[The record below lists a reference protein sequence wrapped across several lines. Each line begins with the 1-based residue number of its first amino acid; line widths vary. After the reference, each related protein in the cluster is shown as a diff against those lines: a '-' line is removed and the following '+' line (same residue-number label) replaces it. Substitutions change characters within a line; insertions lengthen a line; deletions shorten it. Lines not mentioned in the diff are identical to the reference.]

1 MCSNQKGR
9 QLSAFLLLEPPSGTS
24 SFQRTPHSPATPS
37 PPLGTPSPGNVEHQL
52 DDGRASARPPPGNRR
67 NTALPGNA
75 EPSGNVEHRL
85 DDADEPVLDEMVSSL
100 SLYGVVMRQ
109 RK

>member
-1 MCSNQKGR
+1 M
-9 QLSAFLLLEPPSGTS
+9 PSGW
-24 SFQRTPHSPATPS
+24 H
-37 PPLGTPSPGNVEHQL
+37 PGNVEHQ
-52 DDGRASARPPPGNRR
+52 
-67 NTALPGNA
+67 
-75 EPSGNVEHRL
+75 L